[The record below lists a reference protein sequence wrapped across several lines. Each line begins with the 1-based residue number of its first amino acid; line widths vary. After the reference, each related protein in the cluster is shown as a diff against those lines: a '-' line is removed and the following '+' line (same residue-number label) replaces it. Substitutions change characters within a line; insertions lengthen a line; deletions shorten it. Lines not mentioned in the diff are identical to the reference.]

1 VFQGTSLQPIAGF
14 TGLLHAGR
22 YETIRAVATAH
33 GEGSRRL
40 PSGGSTTFDLAS
52 VRMGNPEGSPRHGFT
67 LQAAGPG
74 GAMSE
79 RYILLVEDNPD
90 DEELTLLSLRKNNL
104 AHDIVVV
111 RDGVEAIDFLFCNGQ
126 YANRDVAHVPTVIL
140 LDLKLPKLDGLGVLK
155 RLRAD
160 PRTRTL
166 PVVVL
171 TSSSQDADVIAS
183 YNLGANSY
191 VRKPVEFG
199 AFVEA
204 VSSLGLYWVLL
215 NRPPPLHAA

>member
-1 VFQGTSLQPIAGF
+1 
-14 TGLLHAGR
+14 
-22 YETIRAVATAH
+22 
-33 GEGSRRL
+33 
-40 PSGGSTTFDLAS
+40 
-52 VRMGNPEGSPRHGFT
+52 
-67 LQAAGPG
+67 
-74 GAMSE
+74 MSE

-111 RDGVEAIDFLFCNGQ
+111 RDGVEAIEFLFGNGQ
-126 YANRDVAHVPTVIL
+126 YAHRDVSHVPTVIL

-160 PRTRTL
+160 ERTRTL

-215 NRPPPLHAA
+215 NRPPPQHAA

>member
-1 VFQGTSLQPIAGF
+1 
-14 TGLLHAGR
+14 
-22 YETIRAVATAH
+22 
-33 GEGSRRL
+33 
-40 PSGGSTTFDLAS
+40 
-52 VRMGNPEGSPRHGFT
+52 
-67 LQAAGPG
+67 
-74 GAMSE
+74 MSE

-90 DEELTLLSLRKNNL
+90 DEELTLLSLRKNSL

-111 RDGVEAIDFLFCNGQ
+111 HDGVEAIDFLFGTGP
-126 YANRDVAHVPTVIL
+126 YAGRDTAHVPTVIL

-160 PRTRTL
+160 ERTRNL

-199 AFVEA
+199 SFVDA

-215 NRPPPLHAA
+215 NRPPPVHAA

>member
-1 VFQGTSLQPIAGF
+1 
-14 TGLLHAGR
+14 
-22 YETIRAVATAH
+22 
-33 GEGSRRL
+33 
-40 PSGGSTTFDLAS
+40 
-52 VRMGNPEGSPRHGFT
+52 
-67 LQAAGPG
+67 
-74 GAMSE
+74 MSE

-111 RDGVEAIDFLFCNGQ
+111 RDGVEAIDFLFANGQ
-126 YANRDVAHVPTVIL
+126 YASRDGAHVPTVIL

>member
-1 VFQGTSLQPIAGF
+1 
-14 TGLLHAGR
+14 
-22 YETIRAVATAH
+22 
-33 GEGSRRL
+33 
-40 PSGGSTTFDLAS
+40 
-52 VRMGNPEGSPRHGFT
+52 MG
-67 LQAAGPG
+67 
-74 GAMSE
+74 E

-104 AHDIVVV
+104 AHQIVVV
-111 RDGVEAIDFLFCNGQ
+111 RDGVEAIDYLFGNGQ
-126 YANRDVAHVPTVIL
+126 YAGRDLSQVPTVIL

-160 PRTRTL
+160 ERTCNL

-199 AFVEA
+199 AFVDA
-204 VSSLGLYWVLL
+204 VSNLGLYWVLL
-215 NRPPPLHAA
+215 NRPPPMRVA

>member
-1 VFQGTSLQPIAGF
+1 MT
-14 TGLLHAGR
+14 
-22 YETIRAVATAH
+22 
-33 GEGSRRL
+33 
-40 PSGGSTTFDLAS
+40 
-52 VRMGNPEGSPRHGFT
+52 
-67 LQAAGPG
+67 
-74 GAMSE
+74 E

-104 AHDIVVV
+104 AHEIVVV
-111 RDGVEAIDFLFCNGQ
+111 RDGVEAIEFLFGNGQ
-126 YANRDVAHVPTVIL
+126 YSGRDLSRTPTVIL

-160 PRTRTL
+160 ERTRML

-199 AFVEA
+199 SFVEA

-215 NRPPPLHAA
+215 NRPPPMHAVS

>member
-1 VFQGTSLQPIAGF
+1 
-14 TGLLHAGR
+14 
-22 YETIRAVATAH
+22 
-33 GEGSRRL
+33 
-40 PSGGSTTFDLAS
+40 
-52 VRMGNPEGSPRHGFT
+52 
-67 LQAAGPG
+67 
-74 GAMSE
+74 MSE

-111 RDGVEAIDFLFCNGQ
+111 RDGVEAIDFLFANGQ
-126 YANRDVAHVPTVIL
+126 YASRDVAQVPTVIL